1 MPGRLRILYLHRGD
15 DGNRIVRQRTL
26 QAIGVGS
33 AAQLKLVDE
42 DHDNVWY
49 YGNGVDAVFEP
60 EFDSNT
66 RVAVATA
73 LVEKGVPQPHVVEL
87 RPKADGVL
95 DFSQKNWNDWEGIDA
110 DICRTL
116 KSAGAQVNCK
126 AWPF

>member
-1 MPGRLRILYLHRGD
+1 
-15 DGNRIVRQRTL
+15 VRQRTL
-26 QAIGVGS
+26 QAIGLGA

-49 YGNGVDAVFEP
+49 YGNGIDALFEP

-66 RVAVATA
+66 RVAIATA
-73 LVEKGVPQPHVVEL
+73 LVQKDVPQPHILEL

-95 DFSQKNWNDWEGIDA
+95 DFSQRNWNDWEGIGA
-110 DICRTL
+110 DICLTL
-116 KSAGAQVNCK
+116 KSAGAQVNGK